1 MAVSDNSSPEHSIGG
16 DIGEGTGDDDI
27 GEGDGNIGEDNDD
40 IGDNVDGGDGDIGE
54 GDIGEDDDDIGDNVG
69 GKGIGDGDISGVRQ
83 DTSDSDTLS
92 AALAGDCVLNII
104 PPSLALQ

>member
-1 MAVSDNSSPEHSIGG
+1 MAVSDNSSPEHSIG
-16 DIGEGTGDDDI
+16 EGDDM
-27 GEGDGNIGEDNDD
+27 GEGDGN
-40 IGDNVDGGDGDIGE
+40 IGE

-69 GKGIGDGDISGVRQ
+69 GNGISDGDISGVRQ
-83 DTSDSDTLS
+83 DISGSDTLS